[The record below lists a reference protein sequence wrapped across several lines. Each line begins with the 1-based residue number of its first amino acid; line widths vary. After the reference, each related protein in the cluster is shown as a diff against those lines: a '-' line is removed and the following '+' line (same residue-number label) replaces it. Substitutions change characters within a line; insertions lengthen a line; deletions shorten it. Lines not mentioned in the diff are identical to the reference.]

1 MEFLEQVPGM
11 SPAAL
16 YEHFVEGGSA
26 EYYTWYMRLL
36 TAGATP
42 PAQVISA
49 TLKNCSIAP
58 NISSPGA
65 QFHFIHFLLRH

>member
-1 MEFLEQVPGM
+1 VEFLEQVPGM

-36 TAGATP
+36 TAGTP
-42 PAQVISA
+42 QHR
-49 TLKNCSIAP
+49 
-58 NISSPGA
+58 
-65 QFHFIHFLLRH
+65 QFL